1 MSSFGLKWS
10 GAEFEVGFSA
20 LSRQE
25 YESFLEKIKLVADS
39 IWPPEES
46 YDPRAAQDA
55 IERGPSDQEMEMIKT
70 IEARERAAPR
80 KKPARDWREEH
91 GLA

>member
-39 IWPPEES
+39 IWPLESDMPPE
-46 YDPRAAQDA
+46 AATQ
-55 IERGPSDQEMEMIKT
+55 EMIKT